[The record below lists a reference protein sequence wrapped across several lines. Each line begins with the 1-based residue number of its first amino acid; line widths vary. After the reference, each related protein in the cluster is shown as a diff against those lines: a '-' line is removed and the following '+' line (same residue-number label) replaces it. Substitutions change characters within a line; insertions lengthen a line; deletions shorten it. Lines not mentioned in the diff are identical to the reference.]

1 MLRILLVTISV
12 LVCAVGVNAQ
22 FSINQSKVVFS
33 GQVYDAKT
41 KEPLSEVVFHFRS
54 EYSDQ
59 KVKTDAAG
67 IFNMEVTG
75 AEELKSFLLFFSHP
89 DYREKDLNATLND
102 YVDGK
107 AKIELKHGSAKIKN
121 RRYKLDLNCGNSGE
135 GRTRSGLKSIFT
147 LDCQNG
153 ENSLELSV
161 QSGNSIRFVS
171 TVPGELEIDAGRMK
185 IRYAGEQTPRI
196 EIQAYMFRR

>member
-1 MLRILLVTISV
+1 MLRILLATVSV
-12 LVCAVGVNAQ
+12 LLCTSVTHAQ
-22 FSINQSKVVFS
+22 FSINQSKVIFS

-41 KEPLSEVVFHFRS
+41 KEPLSEAVFHFRS

-59 KVKTDAAG
+59 KVKTDTAG
-67 IFNMEVTG
+67 IFTLEVTG

-107 AKIELKHGSAKIKN
+107 AKVELKAKSAEVKN
-121 RRYKLDLNCGNSGE
+121 KRYKFSLECGSSGE
-135 GRTRSGLKSIFT
+135 GRTRSGLKSLFR

-153 ENSLELSV
+153 ETGLEISV
-161 QSGNSIRFVS
+161 QSGNSIRFIS
-171 TVPGELEIDAGRMK
+171 TAPGELEIDASRMK
-185 IRYAGEQTPRI
+185 IKYSGEQTPRI